1 MLAPMAQVL
10 VRNLDTQVVDTLKR
24 RAARRGASL
33 QAELKQIL
41 EQAAQGTLVDPEA
54 LARRISRRLRDKR
67 IRFRDSGAMQ
77 AEDRLR

>member
-1 MLAPMAQVL
+1 MAQVL

>member
-54 LARRISRRLRDKR
+54 VARRISRRLRDKR